1 MEGKIMMYRQDA
13 YQLDKEY
20 RSRKVRQAQQDQ
32 LTASGQSASP
42 LRHLPPTLTPRSR
55 KLAFAFVLLALI
67 GGLLLALPQTTYA
80 ADVKHDAGQGEPFAP
95 AIVAYRLG
103 HYYFYK
109 GNYERAVTEY
119 TKAVEGIPQE
129 IFAGLFGYEVI
140 YWDLGDAQLMN
151 GQYEDALVSYR
162 HFLQL
167 TGDQA
172 TDKAVDYV
180 QSLED
185 AILSDTVANITL
197 ITG

>member
-1 MEGKIMMYRQDA
+1 MMYRQDA
-13 YQLDKEY
+13 YQLDKEH

-32 LTASGQSASP
+32 LVASGQSVSP
-42 LRHLPPTLTPRSR
+42 VAHLPHSLTPRSR
-55 KLAFAFVLLALI
+55 KLAFAFILLTLV
-67 GGLLLALPQTTYA
+67 GGLLLALPQSTRA
-80 ADVKHDAGQGEPFAP
+80 AEADRDPGQGEPFAP
-95 AIVAYRLG
+95 AIVAYNVG

-109 GNYERAVTEY
+109 GHYERAVTEY

-140 YWDLGDAQLMN
+140 YWELGDAQLMA
-151 GQYEDALVSYR
+151 GQYEDALASYR
-162 HFLQL
+162 HFLTL

-172 TDKAVDYV
+172 TTGAVEYV

-185 AILSDTVANITL
+185 AIRTNTAANMAL